1 MASLTVAS
9 ASAVL
14 TAPFWW
20 SAISKLAHFR
30 GAIAEAS
37 VLGLRPAGLVAVA
50 TIAVQLGGSALIV
63 TGQSVWIGAGLLA
76 AFTLLASLVG
86 HAFWTCADPV
96 ERDHQLNAFL
106 ANVGLVGGLALTVL
120 LSERV
125 SA

>member
-1 MASLTVAS
+1 MASPTIAV

-20 SAISKLAHFR
+20 SGISKLANFQ
-30 GAIAEAS
+30 GAVAEAAG
-37 VLGLRPAGLVAVA
+37 LGLRPAALIAVA
-50 TIAVQLGGSALIV
+50 TIAVQFGGSALIV
-63 TGQSVWIGAGLLA
+63 TGWSVWIGAGLLA

-106 ANVGLVGGLALTVL
+106 ANAGLVGGLVL
-120 LSERV
+120 AAILSERV

>member
-1 MASLTVAS
+1 MASPIVTL

-20 SAISKLAHFR
+20 SGISKLANFR
-30 GAIAEAS
+30 GAVAEAA
-37 VLGLRPAGLVAVA
+37 VLGLRPAALIAVA

-63 TGQSVWIGAGLLA
+63 TGQSVWVGASLLA

-96 ERDHQLNAFL
+96 ERNHQLNAFL
-106 ANVGLVGGLALTVL
+106 ANLGLVGGLALAVL
-120 LSERV
+120 VSERV

>member
-1 MASLTVAS
+1 MASPTVAA

-20 SAISKLAHFR
+20 SGISKLAHFR
-30 GAIAEAS
+30 GAVTEAA
-37 VLGLRPAGLVAVA
+37 VLGLRPAALVAVA
-50 TIAVQLGGSALIV
+50 TIAVQLGGSVLIV
-63 TGQSVWIGAGLLA
+63 TGQSVWIGAALLA

-86 HAFWTCADPV
+86 HAFWTCADPA

-106 ANVGLVGGLALTVL
+106 ANLGLVGGLALAVL
-120 LSERV
+120 VSERV